1 MSRQIVRVNR
11 KKMNTH
17 LKKEYP
23 IKEKKK
29 QKHSQNKKKK
39 NILFNYLNKN
49 AKRNKQ

>member
-23 IKEKKK
+23 IKEKK
-29 QKHSQNKKKK
+29 NK
-39 NILFNYLNKN
+39 NILRIKEKKN
-49 AKRNKQ
+49 LVQLSE

>member
-23 IKEKKK
+23 IKEKKNK
-29 QKHSQNKKKK
+29 NILRIKKKK
-39 NILFNYLNKN
+39 YLV
-49 AKRNKQ
+49 QLSE